1 MSTPRKPTGK
11 DGGKTTKTGKSSEPS
26 SKVPARR
33 PTPGDG
39 RSTLVASHGEP
50 RRLTDA
56 REMRAL
62 AHPIRVQLLE
72 AITREGP
79 LTATEAA
86 ELVGESPANCS
97 FHLRTLAKYGFV
109 EEAPGG
115 SGRSRPWRRT
125 SLGISLTMADEDG
138 EASVAAHTLA
148 AMNQE
153 RVLQRLREWTVQESS
168 APVEWRTSAFA
179 DTFLSYLTPD
189 ELRDVEAAM
198 YAVVAKYQD
207 RTLDL
212 AKRPPDARPV
222 SIAAFGHPLP
232 PNPSGN

>member
-1 MSTPRKPTGK
+1 MSAPRK
-11 DGGKTTKTGKSSEPS
+11 TTSTDAGAPSKAAKRSS
-26 SKVPARR
+26 SKASARLSTHVDGR
-33 PTPGDG
+33 PTV
-39 RSTLVASHGEP
+39 VASHSEP

-62 AHPIRVQLLE
+62 AHPVRVLLLE

-125 SLGISLTMADEDG
+125 SLGISLSMADEDG

-153 RVLQRLREWTVQESS
+153 RVIQRLREWAIHESTAS
-168 APVEWRTSAFA
+168 AEWRSSAFA
-179 DTFLSYLTPD
+179 DTFLAYLTPK
-189 ELRDVEAAM
+189 ELSEVEAAF
-198 YAVVAKYQD
+198 YEVVMKYQD

-212 AKRPPDARPV
+212 AKRPPGSQPI
-222 SIAAFGHPLP
+222 SLAAFGHPLP

>member
-1 MSTPRKPTGK
+1 MSAPRKA
-11 DGGKTTKTGKSSEPS
+11 S
-26 SKVPARR
+26 SKDAGTASKPAKRAPSKAQARSTHVDER
-33 PTPGDG
+33 P
-39 RSTLVASHGEP
+39 TLVASHGEP

-62 AHPIRVQLLE
+62 AHPLRVQLLE
-72 AITREGP
+72 VLTREGP

-125 SLGISLTMADEDG
+125 SLGISLSMADEDG

-153 RVLQRLREWTVQESS
+153 RVLQRLREWTIQESS
-168 APVEWRTSAFA
+168 APAEWRTSAFA
-179 DTFLSYLTPD
+179 DTFLMYLTPQ
-189 ELRDVEAAM
+189 ELQGVEADI
-198 YAVVAKYQD
+198 YAVVTKYHD

-212 AKRPPDARPV
+212 AKRPPEARPV
-222 SIAAFGHPLP
+222 SIAAFGHPIP